1 MDTIRPI
8 DCHRISFST
17 KLSEERMVN
26 ALRVFGAGVILKIL
40 SFALYLLGANRTDIG
55 QSLGIPTENVKSS
68 IRSLLRDGLGALE
81 DRRRRLSNFLP
92 KTSPQPPTITLKK
105 EEEQIVIDLGGNHLT
120 LYRRDPLLL
129 RCVLLSMLNNNLLE
143 KQQVADAIGLS
154 PAHTAI
160 LAEKLNNSDALSL
173 VDQRE
178 GPKHDFR
185 VTPEVKAE
193 LIQQFAVDIITEGR
207 ATSDTISSELL
218 ERCRITV
225 PARTVRHHLALM
237 GLTKIKHSLPQL
249 VAKVKKTSKD

>member
-8 DCHRISFST
+8 DCHRLSFSP
-17 KLSEERMVN
+17 KLSEERLSN

-68 IRSLLRDGLGALE
+68 IRALLKDGLEALE
-81 DRRRRLSNFLP
+81 DRRRRISTFLP
-92 KTSPQPPTITLKK
+92 KTAPQPLTITLKQ
-105 EEEQIVIDLGGNHLT
+105 EQEQILVDLNGTHLS
-120 LYRRDPLLL
+120 LSRHDPMLL
-129 RCVLLSMLNNNLLE
+129 RCVLLSMLNNGLIE

-154 PAHTAI
+154 PAYTAT
-160 LAEKLNNSDALSL
+160 LAERLDNSGALSL

-237 GLTKIKHSLPQL
+237 GLARIKHSLPRL
-249 VAKVKKTSKD
+249 VAAVKKTSKD